1 MKGTPAEALVVT
13 EDRAV
18 SLGQVYLPEVK
29 ATDIKIRTLLSGVSI
44 GTEMSLIH
52 SRISWGPFPLVTGYQ
67 GVGVVE
73 ETGSEVEGF
82 SVDDVVYYRHNGP
95 MELAKGGDVTPASG
109 THCSHVVLDS
119 NNNRGVDHLP
129 DGVNPAAGCL
139 FVMPAVGLHGAT
151 MAGVTH
157 RDRVAVVG
165 CGLIGLGVVAACAGA
180 GAEVIAFDLDKERL
194 ALAGEFGATQAV
206 RVGADSIGEDLAP
219 FARWATA
226 TFEATGL
233 PDLIEPALEL
243 PEPYGR
249 FVWQGNYGD
258 RTVGFSFLP
267 VHMRQLRMIFPCN
280 DGLAPT
286 RRAVLR
292 QMANGTLPWER
303 VITHTVTPTEAVDL
317 YRELIN
323 ATAPGVLGAVIDWRN
338 GT

>member
-13 EDRAV
+13 EDGSV
-18 SLGQVYLPEVK
+18 SLKQVHLPDVK
-29 ATDIKIRTLLSGVSI
+29 AANIKIRTELSGVSI

-52 SRISWGPFPLVTGYQ
+52 SRISWGPFPMVTGYQ

-73 ETGSEVEGF
+73 ETGDEVEGF
-82 SVDDVVYYRHNGP
+82 SVGDTVYYRHNGP
-95 MELAKGGDVTPASG
+95 IELTDGSGVTAASG

-119 NNNRGVDHLP
+119 KNNRGLDQLP
-129 DGVNPAAGCL
+129 EGVNPAAGSL

-180 GAEVIAFDLDKERL
+180 GAEVIAFDLDEERL
-194 ALAGEFGATQAV
+194 ALAARFGATRIV
-206 RVGADSIGEDLAP
+206 RVGADSIEDDLTP
-219 FARWATA
+219 FAHWASV
-226 TFEATGL
+226 TFEVTGV
-233 PDLIEPALEL
+233 PGLIEPALQL
-243 PEPYGR
+243 PETHGR

-267 VHMRQLRMIFPCN
+267 VHMRQLKMLFPCN
-280 DGLAPT
+280 DGLEPT

-292 QMANGTLPWER
+292 KMAGGTLPWEQ
-303 VITHTVTPTEAVDL
+303 VITHTVTPTEALDL
-317 YRELIN
+317 YRQLIN
-323 ATAPGVLGAVIDWRN
+323 DTAPGVLGAVIDWRN
-338 GT
+338 GS